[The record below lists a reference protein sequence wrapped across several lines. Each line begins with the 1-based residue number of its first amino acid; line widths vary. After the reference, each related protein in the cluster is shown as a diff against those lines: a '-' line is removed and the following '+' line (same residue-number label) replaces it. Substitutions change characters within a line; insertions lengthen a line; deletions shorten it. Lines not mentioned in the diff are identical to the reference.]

1 MTDFDPT
8 KYQWK
13 PRPEAA
19 LYVQARIDE
28 ALSANSWLRA
38 FEGRL
43 LNETGTRL
51 LDWLDHIVV
60 DSSADL
66 EKAGF
71 QRASDANE
79 PEWYENQHGIF
90 PKILVASELVERAP
104 TLALKVE
111 CIEDF
116 VNAHGDAILTS
127 AIQGSP
133 GASRRFATLKLQHGQ
148 DTGLTVRVVERH
160 GYRGFTTDLQ
170 TNDLQATRQRALEQ
184 FRSRSR
190 PYSDPASGFEA
201 AMQIFSSLESEV
213 DRNYLCDAFFQ
224 TEREYWQG
232 RNTAAQT
239 QFERQS
245 ALGMGWANH
254 DHHTY
259 RCSREHFAPLIAFL
273 ELAGFQCRERFYAGS
288 DAGWGAQVLEQPECG
303 IVIFADVDMS
313 AEELAGDFAH
323 DGLPP
328 TRDHGTVG
336 LWCQLHG
343 DSFLAAGMH
352 HLECQF
358 DFSASQQQLA
368 AVGIETMAPFTDF
381 PHLKQAFTVG
391 ERWQLPEERLASLVD
406 RGVIS
411 SDESARFSMDGVLG
425 SHLEILERNDG
436 FKGFNQTGISEII
449 LRTNPKA
456 AQ

>member
-1 MTDFDPT
+1 
-8 KYQWK
+8 
-13 PRPEAA
+13 
-19 LYVQARIDE
+19 
-28 ALSANSWLRA
+28 
-38 FEGRL
+38 
-43 LNETGTRL
+43 
-51 LDWLDHIVV
+51 
-60 DSSADL
+60 
-66 EKAGF
+66 
-71 QRASDANE
+71 
-79 PEWYENQHGIF
+79 
-90 PKILVASELVERAP
+90 
-104 TLALKVE
+104 
-111 CIEDF
+111 
-116 VNAHGDAILTS
+116 
-127 AIQGSP
+127 
-133 GASRRFATLKLQHGQ
+133 
-148 DTGLTVRVVERH
+148 
-160 GYRGFTTDLQ
+160 
-170 TNDLQATRQRALEQ
+170 
-184 FRSRSR
+184 
-190 PYSDPASGFEA
+190 
-201 AMQIFSSLESEV
+201 MQIFSSLESEV

-273 ELAGFQCRERFYAGS
+273 ELAGFECRERFYAGS

-328 TRDHGTVG
+328 TRELGTVG

-358 DFSASQQQLA
+358 DFAASQQQLA

-391 ERWQLPEERLASLVD
+391 ERWQLPEERLVSLVD

-411 SDESARFSMDGVLG
+411 SDESARFSADGVLG

-456 AQ
+456 AR